1 MGAKMQELVDT
12 KDFDYEAAATKV
24 NGWGSDLE
32 LTNRGGVPKEMNRDT
47 VLTGFHDP
55 ITVKQKPKVEIL
67 VTNERGSLTPVFSN
81 SCPPKYLSGMMRR
94 FAFRYSENV
103 LTRWLTLMAADRVNM
118 VEGWVEDIFRGK
130 MPMILPR
137 QEYRTLDHLRRIRQQ
152 GFKNKQD
159 VVIVAA
165 TGIAA
170 VGLAAG
176 VIFLAKKAL
185 DKRAA

>member
-1 MGAKMQELVDT
+1 MQELVDT
-12 KDFDYEAAATKV
+12 KNFDYEAAATRV
-24 NGWGSDLE
+24 TGWGSDLE
-32 LTNRGGVPKEMNRDT
+32 LANRGGVPRERNRDT

-81 SCPPKYLSGMMRR
+81 SCPPKGVSGMLRR
-94 FAFRYSENV
+94 FAFRYSENT
-103 LTRWLTLMAADRVNM
+103 LTRWMTLIMADRVNM
-118 VEGWVEDIFRGK
+118 VEGWVEDIAHGK

-152 GFKNKQD
+152 GVKNKQD
-159 VVIVAA
+159 VALVAA
-165 TGIAA
+165 TGIVA

-176 VIFLAKKAL
+176 AIFLAKKAL